1 MSSLPLSPIRT
12 LAGTLSVPGDK
23 SISHRYVLLGAASA
37 GTTRVRGLSGG
48 ADVLASLACAAQLGA
63 TWVRESEDTLVIT
76 GWGAAGP
83 RAPGHPLDC
92 VNSGTTM
99 RLMAGLLSGYP
110 VTVTLVGDTSLSRRP
125 MARVLDP
132 LARMGAS
139 GSTHEGRPPLTLH
152 GGALRGI
159 HWTSPVASA
168 QLKSAVMLAALRA
181 TGTTHITEPAPTRD
195 HSERAFPL
203 FGLHAAVD
211 GAMVSVSGGQQ
222 PVAPSNVIAVPGDPS
237 SAATWAAAAAAVP
250 GSDVTITGV
259 CLNPRRIA
267 SLAALTRMGARID
280 VEQHSEMG
288 GEPVGQ
294 IRVRYG
300 ARQDTTIAGDEVPG
314 LIDELPVLAASAAL
328 GARLEVRN
336 AEELRVKESD
346 RITAVVT
353 GLRALGVDAK
363 EYPDGFVVD
372 GRAGR
377 PTGGT
382 VDAAHDHRLV
392 MACAIVALGARGQT
406 RISGADVVAVSYPD
420 FVPDLQR
427 LSVS

>member
-12 LAGTLSVPGDK
+12 LTGTLSVPGDK
-23 SISHRYVLLGAASA
+23 SISHRYVLLGGAAA
-37 GTTRVRGLSGG
+37 GTTRVSGLSAG
-48 ADVLASLACAAQLGA
+48 ADVRASLACMSQLGA
-63 TWVRESEDTLVIT
+63 TWVRESDDSLVIS
-76 GWGAAGP
+76 GWGVGGP
-83 RAPGHPLDC
+83 RTPDRPLDC

-99 RLMAGLLSGYP
+99 RLLAGLLSGYP
-110 VTVTLVGDTSLSRRP
+110 VTATLVGDASLSRRP

-139 GSTHEGRPPLTLH
+139 GATRDGRPPLTLH
-152 GGALRGI
+152 GGVLTGI
-159 HWTSPVASA
+159 SWTSPVASA

-181 TGTTHITEPAPTRD
+181 SGHTHITEPAPTRD

-203 FGLHAAVD
+203 FGLSAHVD
-211 GAMVSVSGGQQ
+211 GAVVTVAGGQQ
-222 PVAPSNVIAVPGDPS
+222 PVAPSAPIAVPGDPS

-250 GSDVTITGV
+250 GSDVTIAGV

-280 VEQHSEMG
+280 VEQHAELG

-336 AEELRVKESD
+336 ADELRVKESD

-353 GLRALGVDAK
+353 GLRALGVDA
-363 EYPDGFVVD
+363 EELADGFVID
-372 GRAGR
+372 GRARR

-382 VDAAHDHRLV
+382 ADAAHDHRLV
-392 MACAIVALGARGQT
+392 MAFVIVALGSTGATQIT
-406 RISGADVVAVSYPD
+406 GADVVAVSYPD
-420 FVPDLQR
+420 FVSDLQR
-427 LSVS
+427 LSVR